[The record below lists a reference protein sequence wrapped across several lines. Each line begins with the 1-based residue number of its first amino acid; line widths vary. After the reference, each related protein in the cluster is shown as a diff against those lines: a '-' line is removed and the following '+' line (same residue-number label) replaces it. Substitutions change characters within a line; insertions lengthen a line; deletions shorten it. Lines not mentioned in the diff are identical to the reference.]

1 MAANRGSACHRS
13 WSSDFDGLARVC
25 AFGHGTK
32 VVEVRCGV
40 RWRGHLFTAMPPLLH
55 LSLPEVSHSC
65 VAERRIALELSIPNP
80 HPPSHARPEPILRP
94 IYQNPFERVVMDIP
108 DLLRE
113 LAVSRTLRSKPP
125 PFCQNRGRL
134 VASLTLDRMGASRT
148 AHRVSTRL
156 ATDIFMLTCIQ
167 SSAESLGGR
176 HKRCTCSSIT
186 THANT
191 SN

>member
-1 MAANRGSACHRS
+1 MAR
-13 WSSDFDGLARVC
+13 
-25 AFGHGTK
+25 
-32 VVEVRCGV
+32 
-40 RWRGHLFTAMPPLLH
+40 
-55 LSLPEVSHSC
+55 
-65 VAERRIALELSIPNP
+65 RRIALELSVPNP
-80 HPPSHARPEPILRP
+80 HPSSHARPEPILRL
-94 IYQNPFERVVMDIP
+94 IYPTPFDRVVMDIP

-156 ATDIFMLTCIQ
+156 ATYIFMLTSIQ

-176 HKRCTCSSIT
+176 HNRYTCLGIT

-191 SN
+191 SNRCFDLAWVIASTKSCAILRFIRSGSRRWQEKVTKRTPPGISRRRIRFRGGRVSSMTISVHQTLG